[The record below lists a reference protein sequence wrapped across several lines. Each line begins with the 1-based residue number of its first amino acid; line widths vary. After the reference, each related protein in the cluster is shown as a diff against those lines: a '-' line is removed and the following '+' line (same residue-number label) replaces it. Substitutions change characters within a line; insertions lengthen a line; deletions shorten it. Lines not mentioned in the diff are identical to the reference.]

1 MRSDAMRPTFASQVD
16 SAISKATSLGNALS
30 IPDFPPDPDEWMNVD
45 VESVDAMLEGSLR
58 QSSQGTSQNG
68 AAASGAQPGD
78 ASTQQ
83 DDQLAQE
90 QATRLRELAQKVEEF
105 VEGKG
110 DLEGAIF
117 SE

>member
-1 MRSDAMRPTFASQVD
+1 MRPSFASQVD
-16 SAISKATSLGNALS
+16 LAISRASDAPSL
-30 IPDFPPDPDEWMNVD
+30 PDFPPDPDDWLNVD
-45 VESVDAMLEGSLR
+45 SADFDAMLEGSMKQKPQESA
-58 QSSQGTSQNG
+58 QSDAGPSGTQ
-68 AAASGAQPGD
+68 ASD

-83 DDQLAQE
+83 EDQLAQE
-90 QATRLRELAQKVEEF
+90 QAARLRNLAQKVEDF